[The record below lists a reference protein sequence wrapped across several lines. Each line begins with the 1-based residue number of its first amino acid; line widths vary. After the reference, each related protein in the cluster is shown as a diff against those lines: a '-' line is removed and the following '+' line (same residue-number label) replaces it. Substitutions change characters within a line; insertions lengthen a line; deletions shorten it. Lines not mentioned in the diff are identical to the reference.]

1 MPDENTKV
9 NTNRQKKEAIVE
21 SFAEKAS
28 KAKALIFTNYQGLT
42 HKQLEGLKKAIKPL
56 EGDYVVAKNT
66 LVLRSLEKANIKID
80 DPASLDG
87 PTGTMF
93 MFGDIVEPLK
103 KLAKIIKDFN
113 LPTVKFGILDN
124 QALTSDQVLRLA
136 TLPSRDTLLAQLVG
150 GLKSPIFGLHRAL
163 NWNLQ
168 KLVLTLDSIAAA
180 KPAIATVAPTPAPV
194 APPVAESVAAPVEEP
209 VASEPE
215 TILAETPEEKKAE
228 EPATEIVES
237 QKNEKPTEETKA
249 EGIKSEGGEN

>member
-56 EGDYVVAKNT
+56 EGDFVVAKNT
-66 LVLRSLEKANIKID
+66 LVLRSLEKANIKIE

-124 QALTSDQVLRLA
+124 QALTSDQVLKLA
-136 TLPSRDTLLAQLVG
+136 SLPSRDTLLAQLVG
-150 GLKSPIFGLHRAL
+150 GLKSPIFELHRAL

-168 KLVLTLDSIAAA
+168 KLVMTLNAVAAT
-180 KPAIATVAPTPAPV
+180 KPALA
-194 APPVAESVAAPVEEP
+194 VAAVPQASVVEP
-209 VASEPE
+209 VATETAPAIPTPVSEPEPE
-215 TILAETPEEKKAE
+215 TILAETAVEKKAE
-228 EPATEIVES
+228 EPVAETT
-237 QKNEKPTEETKA
+237 NEQPKEEV
-249 EGIKSEGGEN
+249 KSEGGEN